1 MAVRSRSG
9 VVAGLGIASIVPAL
23 SLLIPALVQNGI
35 APAEAMRSMLDV
47 FGFFTW
53 LSLALLGPLGIAV
66 AGRSAGV
73 RTALGWLAVLVVAG
87 PAYLAI
93 WFLGAASLSGGLG
106 NPF

>member
-1 MAVRSRSG
+1 
-9 VVAGLGIASIVPAL
+9 
-23 SLLIPALVQNGI
+23 
-35 APAEAMRSMLDV
+35 
-47 FGFFTW
+47 
-53 LSLALLGPLGIAV
+53 
-66 AGRSAGV
+66 V